1 MLKLSWL
8 DSWDQDISKKKRQ
21 LQLWKQMTFPSSL
34 RDIIM
39 PAVWMDM
46 LRDVKFKPFIAR
58 LLLTSQSQSQ
68 NRQWLPCRL
77 SDSQLLML
85 TLHLHQPAMLLS
97 FLKNWAV
104 ACVDNCEWR
113 CAPCP
118 LSSVPSS
125 AIASWSWHGSQ
136 VKLKNWT
143 GLSRSVFHTNSYQA
157 FMTSC
162 HSHSRIMSSGQ
173 PLRAWLPFGSPSV
186 SLSSQPSSWAT
197 PGLLQFFPRSVSFA

>member
-1 MLKLSWL
+1 
-8 DSWDQDISKKKRQ
+8 
-21 LQLWKQMTFPSSL
+21 MTFPSPL

-77 SDSQLLML
+77 SDDLNCWCWHSVCTSWQCYF
-85 TLHLHQPAMLLS
+85 H
-97 FLKNWAV
+97 FKKNWAV
-104 ACVDNCEWR
+104 SCVDNCEWR